1 MCAASGLGASADYRK
16 RQVTQRTRT
25 NEELA
30 RFAERSVEFEV
41 RMFVSHAWE
50 LLERYPD
57 GSVMGLRNNTD
68 DGLLEAWLIHLRLLD
83 EFLRAGQ
90 SGKSA
95 VARDWHRGWKPKAAL
110 TEQQRE
116 AVNRHLAHLRW
127 DRQRWEGG
135 LTPPWERR
143 IREMTD
149 ALCGTLIE
157 FIDEIPQP
165 LRESFSKAR
174 GNAASWL
181 RDGSRP
187 T

>member
-1 MCAASGLGASADYRK
+1 MCGSGLSASADNRK
-16 RQVTQRTRT
+16 RAVTQRTRT

-30 RFAERSVEFEV
+30 RFAESSVEFEV

-50 LLERYPD
+50 LLKRYPG
-57 GSVMGLRNNTD
+57 GSVMGFRSNVD
-68 DGLLEAWLIHLRLLD
+68 DALLEAWLIHLRLLD

-95 VARDWHRGWKPKAAL
+95 VARDWHRGWQRKAVL

-116 AVNRHLAHLRW
+116 ALNRQLAHLRW

-135 LTPPWERR
+135 LTPPWDRR

-149 ALCGTLIE
+149 ALCGILIE

-165 LRESFSKAR
+165 LRASFSKAR

-181 RDGSRP
+181 RSGSRP